1 MRQSTLA
8 RGIAT
13 FTCAL
18 WLCGL
23 SVIPANS
30 EERVDVIK
38 LRGGELRLINNDRYQ
53 PKAVING
60 QEFSFGPEYVG
71 HEITFHLSDRDVVVL
86 SSEPGAYE
94 TPPFFRI
101 LSVKADGVAEEI
113 ANPEFDA
120 PDGTLITRQDGDV
133 IYFNLGYESGLKK
146 DAVFSP
152 EGLTISMTP
161 VAHPAYDQDDCEWL
175 YRQALG
181 ECVHKIGRSCQ
192 RMEHSTSTVRGL
204 YGLQNN
210 PRWKVAESRF
220 GDACK
225 LTCKG
230 KKRPA
235 YTEFAKD
242 VCEP

>member
-1 MRQSTLA
+1 MRHVTSA

-13 FTCAL
+13 VTCAL

-23 SVIPANS
+23 GIIPANA
-30 EERVDVIK
+30 EDRVDVIK
-38 LRGGELRLINNDRYQ
+38 LRGGELRLLNNDQYR

-60 QEFSFGPEYVG
+60 QEFSFGPESVV

-101 LSVKADGVAEEI
+101 LSVKSDGGVEEI
-113 ANPEFDA
+113 ADPDFDA
-120 PDGTLITRQDGDV
+120 PDGTLITRQEGDV
-133 IYFNLGYESGLKK
+133 IHFNLGYENGLKK

-152 EGLTISMTP
+152 DGLIISMKP
-161 VAHPAYDQDDCEWL
+161 VERPAYDQDDCKWL

-181 ECVHKIGRSCQ
+181 ECVNKIDRSCKQ
-192 RMEHSTSTVRGL
+192 IEHSTATVRGL
-204 YGLQNN
+204 YGLENN

-220 GDACK
+220 GNACK
-225 LTCKG
+225 QACKSE
-230 KKRPA
+230 KRPD
-235 YTEFAKD
+235 YTKFAKG
-242 VCEP
+242 VCGP